1 MYQAKHYA
9 ENEQN
14 GGSKAAMILSVA
26 VTLAIIFILGILAW
40 ALPQRTYS
48 EYERRDLTQMPEFSV
63 ESFFKG
69 EYTAQIEL
77 SYADTFAFR
86 DQFVRAKSL
95 IEDCRGIHS
104 EGTIHGK
111 VPVGDGEEESA
122 PSEDTET
129 KPDNNTSTPENPD
142 ISQNSQSESQSEASS
157 SEQQELEE
165 PDDGAIGE
173 TIDGIFVYKGMGF
186 ELFGGSKKA
195 SAYYASVIN
204 KYRAA
209 LPDSV
214 RVYNMVVPKHAEFA
228 LPKKY
233 SSLSNSE
240 KDAID
245 DIYSQL
251 DDGVIAVDAYGVLK
265 EHSTEYI

>member
-14 GGSKAAMILSVA
+14 GGSKAAMILSIA

-95 IEDCRGIHS
+95 I
-104 EGTIHGK
+104 
-111 VPVGDGEEESA
+111 
-122 PSEDTET
+122 
-129 KPDNNTSTPENPD
+129 
-142 ISQNSQSESQSEASS
+142 
-157 SEQQELEE
+157 
-165 PDDGAIGE
+165 
-173 TIDGIFVYKGMGF
+173 
-186 ELFGGSKKA
+186 
-195 SAYYASVIN
+195 
-204 KYRAA
+204 
-209 LPDSV
+209 
-214 RVYNMVVPKHAEFA
+214 
-228 LPKKY
+228 
-233 SSLSNSE
+233 
-240 KDAID
+240 
-245 DIYSQL
+245 
-251 DDGVIAVDAYGVLK
+251 
-265 EHSTEYI
+265 

>member
-129 KPDNNTSTPENPD
+129 KPEHGKISTGRFHSCTILIQLTGTP
-142 ISQNSQSESQSEASS
+142 NS
-157 SEQQELEE
+157 
-165 PDDGAIGE
+165 
-173 TIDGIFVYKGMGF
+173 FY
-186 ELFGGSKKA
+186 
-195 SAYYASVIN
+195 
-204 KYRAA
+204 
-209 LPDSV
+209 
-214 RVYNMVVPKHAEFA
+214 
-228 LPKKY
+228 
-233 SSLSNSE
+233 
-240 KDAID
+240 
-245 DIYSQL
+245 
-251 DDGVIAVDAYGVLK
+251 
-265 EHSTEYI
+265 

>member
-111 VPVGDGEEESA
+111 VPVGDGEEEST

-142 ISQNSQSESQSEASS
+142 ISQNSQSESQIKAMILNGRLKEGDALPSMRNLAKDLRISMITTKRAYE
-157 SEQQELEE
+157 ELEKRGFIVTVAGKGCFVAE
-165 PDDGAIGE
+165 KNTELVRENHLLQMEEHLTQAAEHAKLRGVSAGE
-173 TIDGIFVYKGMGF
+173 LQDIILRIYKG
-186 ELFGGSKKA
+186 E
-195 SAYYASVIN
+195 
-204 KYRAA
+204 
-209 LPDSV
+209 
-214 RVYNMVVPKHAEFA
+214 
-228 LPKKY
+228 
-233 SSLSNSE
+233 
-240 KDAID
+240 
-245 DIYSQL
+245 
-251 DDGVIAVDAYGVLK
+251 
-265 EHSTEYI
+265 